1 MRILSLFLM
10 TTLLITGCANMKPA
24 DFNFNSLV
32 RTDKPNS
39 YLVCPKNYCHTR
51 VDAEAL
57 EYKASAASLI
67 AAWKEM
73 IAAQPRT
80 TLLASNP
87 QQLTFQYV
95 QYSRFFH
102 FPDYIEVQFIPLTDH
117 TCTLAIYSHAVYGYY
132 DFHVNENRVK
142 TWLKAINRQYPAS

>member
-1 MRILSLFLM
+1 MRISSLFLM
-10 TTLLITGCANMKPA
+10 ITVLITGCVNMKPA

-32 RTDKPNS
+32 RSDKPNS

-51 VDAEAL
+51 VDAEAI
-57 EYKASAASLI
+57 EYKASVTSLI
-67 AAWKEM
+67 AAWNDM
-73 IAAQPRT
+73 IAAEPRT
-80 TLLASNP
+80 TLLANNA

-117 TCTLAIYSHAVYGYY
+117 TCTFAIYSHAVYGYY

-142 TWLKAINRQYPAS
+142 TWLKAINHRYPAS

>member
-1 MRILSLFLM
+1 MRISSLFLM
-10 TTLLITGCANMKPA
+10 ITVLATGCVNMKPA
-24 DFNFNSLV
+24 DFNFNTLV
-32 RTDKPNS
+32 RTNKPNS

-51 VDAEAL
+51 VDTDAL

-67 AAWKEM
+67 AAWRNM
-73 IAAQPRT
+73 IKAQPRT

-102 FPDYIEVQFIPLTDH
+102 FPDYIDVQFIPLTDH
-117 TCTLAIYSHAVYGYY
+117 TCTLAIYSRAVYGYY

-142 TWLKAINRQYPAS
+142 TWLGALKRLYPG

>member
-1 MRILSLFLM
+1 
-10 TTLLITGCANMKPA
+10 MKPA
-24 DFNFNSLV
+24 DFNFNLLV
-32 RTDKPNS
+32 RTGKPNS

-51 VDAEAL
+51 VDTEAL

-80 TLLASNP
+80 TLLASNL

-117 TCTLAIYSHAVYGYY
+117 TCTFAIYSHAVYGYY